1 MSTAGYMIN
10 SAFDD
15 WSKHPVITTLDS
27 IAAPIKDIQF
37 PTVTACLD
45 QPPDNWAFLENV
57 LDSLAFDCEQE
68 DYVASKFEH
77 CNDTDDLRNDFKF
90 LVEALAAIYHQL
102 PYEFGKST
110 IPKGLFAYY
119 DHYGTDE
126 NVNLNGLLK
135 FIKNITADGN
145 ISSLQLREMVVD
157 SFSKGLISS
166 NIYEMLGGDG
176 NLKTFNSNACGET
189 CMMGAE
195 CKNVFLIKLIH
206 EFTSTKQSFGSVV
219 RNYMHLDSESF
230 SSTNTHQ
237 DIEDK
242 FSMRQYDDFCKVLSK
257 NEKMMHEYL
266 TNISKLV
273 GFNESELISSF
284 DIPGIFG
291 NSKNLN
297 EASWPPLMPQT
308 FLYSKCKEHYEGKDF
323 SSIFKPGISQSNLE
337 FTESCINK
345 WSLIFGSLGQPLTAN
360 GEPCLDECGY
370 RGENYT
376 WCNTRSSWSYCDLG
390 IQYKLYDGM
399 YLK

>member
-1 MSTAGYMIN
+1 MIN

-110 IPKGLFAYY
+110 IPKGLFVYY

-135 FIKNITADGN
+135 FIKNMTADGN

-242 FSMRQYDDFCKVLSK
+242 FSMRQYDDFCKVLTK
-257 NEKMMHEYL
+257 NEKRMHEYL